1 MKLTQRPLILSLIA
15 ASSACALAVGL
26 AAAETYPGYAQTN
39 LVSDGTESSA
49 PNTDP
54 NLKNPWGITAIPG
67 APFWVADNHSGVS
80 TLYDGAGDIIPL
92 VVKIPLP
99 PNSPSDAV
107 AAPTGIVW
115 NPNPRLFLVS
125 GQSSLFIFAT
135 EDGTISAWSPA
146 VDQANAIL
154 QVDNSGNGAIY
165 KGLALAS
172 NPMGLFLY
180 ATNFFA
186 GTVDVFDSTFKP
198 ATLPGSFSDPG
209 IPKGYA
215 PFGIALIDGSLF
227 VTYALQDADKHD
239 DQKGLG
245 HGFVDVF
252 DTSGNLIRR
261 FASEGLLNSP
271 WAVVRAPENFGL
283 FSTRILIGNFGD
295 GHISGFDSLGILHG
309 QLGDTANK
317 PISIPGLWGLS
328 FGNAAGSDPSKLYFT
343 AGPNGEENGVFGFLQ
358 SVSITHH

>member
-1 MKLTQRPLILSLIA
+1 
-15 ASSACALAVGL
+15 
-26 AAAETYPGYAQTN
+26 
-39 LVSDGTESSA
+39 
-49 PNTDP
+49 
-54 NLKNPWGITAIPG
+54 
-67 APFWVADNHSGVS
+67 
-80 TLYDGAGDIIPL
+80 
-92 VVKIPLP
+92 
-99 PNSPSDAV
+99 
-107 AAPTGIVW
+107 
-115 NPNPRLFLVS
+115 
-125 GQSSLFIFAT
+125 
-135 EDGTISAWSPA
+135 

-295 GHISGFDSLGILHG
+295 GHISGFDSLGVLHG
-309 QLGDTANK
+309 QLGDATFK

-328 FGNAAGSDPSKLYFT
+328 FGNAAGSDPSKLYVT